1 MDLNVKLE
9 LEEMAK
15 LRAEMECFATQEAV
29 VTKRL
34 DKVVADEHLHDA
46 RITNLEET
54 DMVLDKS
61 FAKWRPVVDS
71 SISAVKLELSKL
83 NSFFDHDARAP
94 RSSSLGV
101 LNTGSTSTHPP
112 AGLAADDPA
121 LKSTTGIV
129 GLGMF
134 TPIPMTWSR
143 VQCFL
148 LPHQILLT
156 MILLWVLITDSMVD
170 LGLQWENCLK

>member
-1 MDLNVKLE
+1 MDLNVE

-34 DKVVADEHLHDA
+34 DEVVADEHLHDA

-54 DMVLDKS
+54 ATVLDKS

-71 SISAVKLELSKL
+71 SISTVKLELSKL

-94 RSSSLGV
+94 RSMRGLRVPLPWELSTLG
-101 LNTGSTSTHPP
+101 
-112 AGLAADDPA
+112 
-121 LKSTTGIV
+121 
-129 GLGMF
+129 
-134 TPIPMTWSR
+134 
-143 VQCFL
+143 
-148 LPHQILLT
+148 
-156 MILLWVLITDSMVD
+156 
-170 LGLQWENCLK
+170 